1 MGLMNVDYYSLWS
14 EVYKLSKTGAIDVI
28 DAIKQSMSRFG
39 VPDRIYSDNGP
50 QFKAHKY
57 RTFLKKNKITRKTS
71 SPYRPQSN
79 GLAEAMVKVVKSLIK
94 KCHRSN
100 QDLAMGL
107 MNLRNSPIR
116 GMASPAQILLGHQI
130 QDNLPS
136 VTNLWDQPVYS
147 RDIDSE
153 RLKSKEQYDRHVPQ
167 QTLPTFQPNQQVA
180 IQDTVTKEWSRRGRI
195 EEETSPRSFI
205 IELDNG
211 KQIRRNRQLIRKVYQ
226 ISLGNHTPVERER
239 NEEIEAELLPE
250 GGHVGVTVEDAA
262 DDAALEEIEDGTA
275 ETAGSDSD
283 TEEYAQSGSE
293 WDSEDST
300 IPYED
305 MNYMNADA
313 EITVSRKGRLRKKH
327 VPLDYDDL

>member
-1 MGLMNVDYYSLWS
+1 M
-14 EVYKLSKTGAIDVI
+14 
-28 DAIKQSMSRFG
+28 
-39 VPDRIYSDNGP
+39 
-50 QFKAHKY
+50 
-57 RTFLKKNKITRKTS
+57 
-71 SPYRPQSN
+71 
-79 GLAEAMVKVVKSLIK
+79 
-94 KCHRSN
+94 
-100 QDLAMGL
+100 
-107 MNLRNSPIR
+107 
-116 GMASPAQILLGHQI
+116 
-130 QDNLPS
+130 
-136 VTNLWDQPVYS
+136 
-147 RDIDSE
+147 
-153 RLKSKEQYDRHVPQ
+153 
-167 QTLPTFQPNQQVA
+167 
-180 IQDTVTKEWSRRGRI
+180 
-195 EEETSPRSFI
+195 EETSPRSFI

-211 KQIRRNRQLIRKVYQ
+211 KKIRRNRQLIRKVYQ
-226 ISLGNHTPVERER
+226 ISLGSHTPVERER